1 MRTSLNLPKPFQQ
14 SNKSDPESTIIP
26 LKPEIEI
33 PLPPYLL
40 SHIGNNPI

>member
-14 SNKSDPESTIIP
+14 PNKSDPESTIIP

-33 PLPPYLL
+33 SLPPYLL